1 MCFTELQKVIMILY
15 QPSSIIWMI
24 NSEKVISFCGKPFIY
39 NSKSLKRMLRIN
51 SRYRCSISIYSN
63 QNWAVFPCT
72 PSDVFFEYCL
82 YYSNTSSNSSP
93 AICSW
98 RPFSVCIVWS
108 SFLTTVLNMPPSYW
122 STKAWTY
129 KISIAASSN
138 WWDILHLL

>member
-1 MCFTELQKVIMILY
+1 MCFTKLQKVIMILY

-72 PSDVFFEYCL
+72 PLNTVYTTQILHQILRLQYVREGFF
-82 YYSNTSSNSSP
+82 S
-93 AICSW
+93 I
-98 RPFSVCIVWS
+98 CIVWS
-108 SFLTTVLNMPPSYW
+108 SLLTTVLNLSPSYW
-122 STKAWTY
+122 STKTWTC
-129 KISIAASSN
+129 KLSIAAPSN
-138 WWDILHLL
+138 WWDLLHLF